1 MLDAEKKIRAEEE
14 AAARKRSEEAELRK
28 ALDKGSVEKKLDKFT
43 KAREA
48 ARKKKLAGD
57 AAAALRDVKAC
68 SDLVTVGFQSGKLS
82 TTEALASWRAR
93 WCCLQRCCQQRRRR
107 RNARRPS

>member
-48 ARKKKLAGD
+48 ARKPRLRPPD
-57 AAAALRDVKAC
+57 AAIRD
-68 SDLVTVGFQSGKLS
+68 GGGSGPW
-82 TTEALASWRAR
+82 WRWR
-93 WCCLQRCCQQRRRR
+93 ITGSKPG
-107 RNARRPS
+107 RPSPRHGGGDTQ